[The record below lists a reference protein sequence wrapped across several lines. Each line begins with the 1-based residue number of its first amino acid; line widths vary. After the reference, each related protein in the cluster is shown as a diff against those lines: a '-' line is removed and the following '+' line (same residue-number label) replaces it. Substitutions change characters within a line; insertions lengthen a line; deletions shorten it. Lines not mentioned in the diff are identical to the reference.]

1 MKPRIF
7 IWSVLAGTVAVALA
21 TVTPATAQESFDPP
35 GSDRAIAVQ
44 ETNTDRLFEIEGVVG
59 TGVGVDGRGR
69 AGDVNM
75 TEDDGY
81 SAAKT
86 VIRRRIEA
94 LRLEN
99 GPPGVF

>member
-1 MKPRIF
+1 MTRRIF
-7 IWSVLAGTVAVALA
+7 IWSVLAGTVALALA
-21 TVTPATAQESFDPP
+21 TVTPATAQESFDPR

-44 ETNTDRLFEIEGVVG
+44 EANSDRLFKIDGVVG
-59 TGVGVDGRGR
+59 TGVGVDARGQ
-69 AGDVNM
+69 AAIVIM

-86 VIRRRIEA
+86 VMRRRIEA

-99 GPPGVF
+99 DPPGVF

>member
-1 MKPRIF
+1 MKRRIF
-7 IWSVLAGTVAVALA
+7 NWSVLAGTVALALA
-21 TVTPATAQESFDPP
+21 TVTPATAQESFDLP

-44 ETNTDRLFEIEGVVG
+44 EANTDRPFEIEGVVG
-59 TGVGVDGRGR
+59 TGVGVDARGH
-69 AGDVNM
+69 AAVVIM

-94 LRLEN
+94 LRLAN
-99 GPPGVF
+99 DPPGD